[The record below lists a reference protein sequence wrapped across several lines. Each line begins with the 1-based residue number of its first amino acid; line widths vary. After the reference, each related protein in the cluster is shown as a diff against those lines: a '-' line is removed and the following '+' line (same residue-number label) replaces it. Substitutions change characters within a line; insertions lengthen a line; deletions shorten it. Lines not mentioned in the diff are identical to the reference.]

1 MTVFNTFW
9 KVINKYKGTIILF
22 TVMLVT
28 FGGINTTS
36 NNSTVDF
43 TNSKPDIII
52 VNNSGNNDLTKNL
65 ISYLEK
71 NTNVKD
77 VKNTEEARNDALFYR
92 EVNYIIYIPKD
103 YQKDVLSGKTP
114 EIDIKTVGDYTSS
127 LAEMLLTRYLKIQ
140 SIYAKNISTE
150 QELITVINKNLS
162 KTSEVTITSKVD
174 RAKTSRV
181 SRYFNFASY
190 SAMFII
196 IFVICMVLSSF
207 HTKTIKKR
215 TIISSMNY
223 KTHNKYLLRA
233 SFIYSIIVWLLFM
246 LLGTILFS
254 NTILSLRGLVY
265 AINLLI
271 FIFTS
276 LTLALLLSTL
286 IDNKD
291 AVNGIV
297 NVISL
302 GSAFL
307 CGAFI
312 PTEWLPEAVIK
323 ISRIFPTYWYVN
335 SNDLL
340 ASLQTINMTSLNQVI
355 INMIVML
362 VFALIFIIINNLVS
376 KKKQI
381 VG

>member
-150 QELITVINKNLS
+150 QELITAINKNLS

-174 RAKTSRV
+174 TTKTSRV

-265 AINLLI
+265 ALNLFI

-312 PTEWLPEAVIK
+312 PTEWLPETVIK
-323 ISRIFPTYWYVN
+323 TSRIFPTYWYVN

>member
-174 RAKTSRV
+174 TTKTSRV

-207 HTKTIKKR
+207 HAKAIKKR

-233 SFIYSIIVWLLFM
+233 SFIYSIIVWFLFM

-312 PTEWLPEAVIK
+312 PTEWLPETVIK

-362 VFALIFIIINNLVS
+362 VFALIFIIINNIVS

>member
-22 TVMLVT
+22 TVMLVA

-36 NNSTVDF
+36 SNSTVDF
-43 TNSKPDIII
+43 TNSKPDIAI
-52 VNNSGNNDLTKNL
+52 VNKDENKGLTKNL
-65 ISYLEK
+65 ISYLKK
-71 NTNVKD
+71 NTNIKD
-77 VKNTEEARNDALFYR
+77 IKAEEEALDDALFYR
-92 EVNYIIYIPKD
+92 EVNYIIYIPKN
-103 YQKDVLSGKTP
+103 YRSDVLAGKTP
-114 EIDIKTVGDYTSS
+114 DIDMKTVGDYTSS

-140 SIYAKNISTE
+140 SIYSKNISNE
-150 QELITVINKNLS
+150 QELVKAINQNLS
-162 KTSEVTITSKVD
+162 KTAEITITSKVD
-174 RAKTSRV
+174 TSKTSKV

-190 SAMFII
+190 SIMFII
-196 IFVICMVLSSF
+196 IFVICMVIASF
-207 HTKTIKKR
+207 NEKTIKKR

-223 KTHNKYLLRA
+223 KTHNKYILRA
-233 SFIYSIIVWLLFM
+233 SFIYSSLVWLLYM
-246 LLGTILFS
+246 ILGIVLFS
-254 NTILSLRGLVY
+254 STMLSIRGLIY
-265 AINLLI
+265 SLNA
-271 FIFTS
+271 FIFTFSS

-286 IDNKD
+286 INDKN

-297 NVISL
+297 NVIAL

-312 PTEWLPEAVIK
+312 PTEWLPDSVIT

-340 ASLQTINMTSLNQVI
+340 TNLQSINITSLKPILINMLVVI
-355 INMIVML
+355 IFSV
-362 VFALIFIIINNLVS
+362 AFIILNNLVA
-376 KKKQI
+376 KKKQK

>member
-1 MTVFNTFW
+1 MTVFNAFW

-22 TVMLVT
+22 TIMLVA

-52 VNNSGNNDLTKNL
+52 VNNSGNNALTKNL
-65 ISYLEK
+65 ISYLKK
-71 NTNVKD
+71 NTNVKNI
-77 VKNTEEARNDALFYR
+77 KNTEEARNDALFYR
-92 EVNYIIYIPKD
+92 EVNYIVYIPKD

-114 EIDIKTVGDYTSS
+114 VIDIKTVGDYTSS
-127 LAEMLLTRYLKIQ
+127 LAEILLTRYLKIQ

-174 RAKTSRV
+174 TTKTSRV

-207 HTKTIKKR
+207 HAKAIKKR

-291 AVNGIV
+291 AINGIV

-312 PTEWLPEAVIK
+312 PTEWLPETVIK

-362 VFALIFIIINNLVS
+362 VFALIFIIINNIVS

>member
-52 VNNSGNNDLTKNL
+52 VNNSENNALTKNL
-65 ISYLEK
+65 ISYLKK
-71 NTNVKD
+71 NTNVKNI
-77 VKNTEEARNDALFYR
+77 KNTEEARNDALFYR
-92 EVNYIIYIPKD
+92 EVNYIVYIPKE

-114 EIDIKTVGDYTSS
+114 VIDIKTVGDYTSS

-150 QELITVINKNLS
+150 QELITAINKNLS

-181 SRYFNFASY
+181 SRYFNFSSY

-207 HTKTIKKR
+207 HAKAIKKR

-233 SFIYSIIVWLLFM
+233 SFVYSIIVWLLFM

-312 PTEWLPEAVIK
+312 PTEWLPESVIT
-323 ISRIFPTYWYVN
+323 ISHIFPTYWYVN

>member
-9 KVINKYKGTIILF
+9 KVINKYKGAIILF

-36 NNSTVDF
+36 NSSSVDF

-52 VNNSGNNDLTKNL
+52 VNNSGNNALTKNL
-65 ISYLEK
+65 ISYLKK

-77 VKNTEEARNDALFYR
+77 VKNNEEARNDALFYR

-150 QELITVINKNLS
+150 QELITAINKNLS

-174 RAKTSRV
+174 TAKTSRV

-196 IFVICMVLSSF
+196 IFIVCMVLSSF
-207 HTKTIKKR
+207 HAKIIKKR

-265 AINLLI
+265 ALNLFI

-312 PTEWLPEAVIK
+312 PTEWLPETVIK

-376 KKKQI
+376 KKKQR

>member
-22 TVMLVT
+22 TVMLVA

-52 VNNSGNNDLTKNL
+52 VNNSENNALTKNL
-65 ISYLEK
+65 ISYLKK
-71 NTNVKD
+71 NTNVKNI
-77 VKNTEEARNDALFYR
+77 KNTEEARNDALFYR
-92 EVNYIIYIPKD
+92 EVNYIVYIPKD

-114 EIDIKTVGDYTSS
+114 VIDIKTVGDYTSS

-150 QELITVINKNLS
+150 QELITAINKNLS
-162 KTSEVTITSKVD
+162 KTSEVAITSKVD
-174 RAKTSRV
+174 TAKTSKV

-207 HTKTIKKR
+207 HAKAIKKR

-246 LLGTILFS
+246 LLGTIHFS

-265 AINLLI
+265 ALNLFI

-312 PTEWLPEAVIK
+312 PTEWLPETVVK

>member
-1 MTVFNTFW
+1 MTVFNAFW

-92 EVNYIIYIPKD
+92 EVNYIVYIPKD

-114 EIDIKTVGDYTSS
+114 VIDIKTVGDYTSS

-174 RAKTSRV
+174 TTKTSRV

-207 HTKTIKKR
+207 HAKAIKKR

-246 LLGTILFS
+246 LLGTIHFS

-265 AINLLI
+265 ALNLFI

-297 NVISL
+297 NIISL

-312 PTEWLPEAVIK
+312 PTEWLPETVVK

>member
-1 MTVFNTFW
+1 MTVFNAFW

-22 TVMLVT
+22 TVMLVA

-36 NNSTVDF
+36 SNSTVDF

-52 VNNSGNNDLTKNL
+52 VNNSGNNALTKNL
-65 ISYLEK
+65 ISYLKK
-71 NTNVKD
+71 NTNVKNI
-77 VKNTEEARNDALFYR
+77 KNTEEARNDALFYR
-92 EVNYIIYIPKD
+92 EVNYIVYIPKD

-114 EIDIKTVGDYTSS
+114 VIDIKTVGDYTSS

-174 RAKTSRV
+174 TTKTSRV

-207 HTKTIKKR
+207 HAKAIKKR

-233 SFIYSIIVWLLFM
+233 SFIYSIIVWFLFM

-291 AVNGIV
+291 AINGIV

-312 PTEWLPEAVIK
+312 PTEWLPESVIT

-340 ASLQTINMTSLNQVI
+340 TNLQSINMTSLKPILINMLVVI
-355 INMIVML
+355 IFSV
-362 VFALIFIIINNLVS
+362 AFIILNNLVA
-376 KKKQI
+376 KKKQK

>member
-114 EIDIKTVGDYTSS
+114 EIDIKTVGDYNSS

-150 QELITVINKNLS
+150 QELITAINKNLS

-174 RAKTSRV
+174 TTKTSRV

-207 HTKTIKKR
+207 NTKTIKKR

-233 SFIYSIIVWLLFM
+233 SFVYSIIVWLLFM

-265 AINLLI
+265 ALNLFI

-312 PTEWLPEAVIK
+312 PTEWLPETVIK

>member
-1 MTVFNTFW
+1 MTVFNAFW

-36 NNSTVDF
+36 SNSTVDF

-52 VNNSGNNDLTKNL
+52 VNNSGNNALTKNL
-65 ISYLEK
+65 ISYLKK
-71 NTNVKD
+71 NTNVKNI
-77 VKNTEEARNDALFYR
+77 KNTEEARNDALFYR
-92 EVNYIIYIPKD
+92 EVNYIVYIPKD

-114 EIDIKTVGDYTSS
+114 VIDIKTVGDYTSS

-174 RAKTSRV
+174 TTKTSRV

-207 HTKTIKKR
+207 HAKAIKKR

-233 SFIYSIIVWLLFM
+233 SFVYSIIVWLLFM

-265 AINLLI
+265 ALNLFI

-312 PTEWLPEAVIK
+312 PTEWLPETVIK

>member
-1 MTVFNTFW
+1 MIVFNTFW

-22 TVMLVT
+22 TVMLVA
-28 FGGINTTS
+28 FGGINRTS
-36 NNSTVDF
+36 SNSTVDF
-43 TNSKPDIII
+43 TNSKPDIAI
-52 VNNSGNNDLTKNL
+52 VNKDENKGLTKNL
-65 ISYLEK
+65 ISYLKK

-77 VKNTEEARNDALFYR
+77 IKNEEEALDDALFYR

-103 YQKDVLSGKTP
+103 YHNDVLSGKIP

-140 SIYAKNISTE
+140 SIYSKNISNE
-150 QELITVINKNLS
+150 KELVKAINQNLT
-162 KTSEVTITSKVD
+162 KTSEITITSKID
-174 RAKTSRV
+174 TSKTSKV

-190 SAMFII
+190 SIMFII
-196 IFVICMVLSSF
+196 IFVICMVSASF
-207 HTKTIKKR
+207 NEKTIKKR

-223 KTHNKYLLRA
+223 KTHNKYILRA
-233 SFIYSIIVWLLFM
+233 SFIYSSLVWLLYM
-246 LLGTILFS
+246 ILGVVLFS
-254 NTILSLRGLVY
+254 STMLSIRGLIY
-265 AINLLI
+265 SLNA
-271 FIFTS
+271 FIFTFSS

-286 IDNKD
+286 INDKN

-297 NVISL
+297 NVIAL

-312 PTEWLPEAVIK
+312 PTEWLPESVIT
-323 ISRIFPTYWYVN
+323 ISHIFPTYWYVN

-340 ASLQTINMTSLNQVI
+340 TNLQSINMTTLKPILINMLVVI
-355 INMIVML
+355 IFSVT
-362 VFALIFIIINNLVS
+362 FIILNNLVA
-376 KKKQI
+376 KKKQK

>member
-233 SFIYSIIVWLLFM
+233 SFVYSIIVWLLFM

-265 AINLLI
+265 ALNLFI

-276 LTLALLLSTL
+276 LTLAILLSTL

-312 PTEWLPEAVIK
+312 PTEWLPETVIK

-362 VFALIFIIINNLVS
+362 VFALIFIIINNIVS

>member
-114 EIDIKTVGDYTSS
+114 VIDIKTVGDYTSS

-174 RAKTSRV
+174 TTKTSRV

-207 HTKTIKKR
+207 HAKAIKKR

-233 SFIYSIIVWLLFM
+233 SFVYSIIVWLLFM

-265 AINLLI
+265 ALNLFI

-312 PTEWLPEAVIK
+312 PTEWLPETVIK

-362 VFALIFIIINNLVS
+362 VFALIFIIINNIVS

>member
-36 NNSTVDF
+36 SNSTVDF

-52 VNNSGNNDLTKNL
+52 VNNSGNNALTKNL
-65 ISYLEK
+65 ISYLKK
-71 NTNVKD
+71 NTNVKNI
-77 VKNTEEARNDALFYR
+77 KNTEEARNDALFYR
-92 EVNYIIYIPKD
+92 EVNYIVYIPKD

-114 EIDIKTVGDYTSS
+114 VIDIKTVGDYASS

-174 RAKTSRV
+174 TTKTSRV

-265 AINLLI
+265 ALNLFI

-312 PTEWLPEAVIK
+312 PTEWLPETVIK

-362 VFALIFIIINNLVS
+362 VFALIFIIINNIVS

>member
-1 MTVFNTFW
+1 MIVFNTFW

-22 TVMLVT
+22 TVMLVA

-36 NNSTVDF
+36 SNSTVDF
-43 TNSKPDIII
+43 TNSKPDIAI
-52 VNNSGNNDLTKNL
+52 VNKDENKGLTKNL
-65 ISYLEK
+65 ISYLKK

-77 VKNTEEARNDALFYR
+77 IKNEEEALDDALFYR

-103 YQKDVLSGKTP
+103 YHNDVLSGKIP

-140 SIYAKNISTE
+140 SIYSKNISNE
-150 QELITVINKNLS
+150 QELVKAINQNLTKTAEINITSKIDTS
-162 KTSEVTITSKVD
+162 KTSK
-174 RAKTSRV
+174 V

-190 SAMFII
+190 SIMFII
-196 IFVICMVLSSF
+196 IFVICMVSASF
-207 HTKTIKKR
+207 NEKTIKKR

-223 KTHNKYLLRA
+223 KTHNKYILRA
-233 SFIYSIIVWLLFM
+233 SFIYSSLVWLLYM
-246 LLGTILFS
+246 ILGVVLFS
-254 NTILSLRGLVY
+254 STMLSIRGLIY
-265 AINLLI
+265 SLNA
-271 FIFTS
+271 FIFTFSS

-286 IDNKD
+286 INDKN

-297 NVISL
+297 NVIAL

-312 PTEWLPEAVIK
+312 PTEWLPESVIT

-340 ASLQTINMTSLNQVI
+340 TNLQSINMTTLKPILINMLVVI
-355 INMIVML
+355 IFSVT
-362 VFALIFIIINNLVS
+362 FIILNNLVA
-376 KKKQI
+376 KKKQK

>member
-22 TVMLVT
+22 TIMLVA

-52 VNNSGNNDLTKNL
+52 VNNSGNNALTKNL
-65 ISYLEK
+65 ISYLKK
-71 NTNVKD
+71 NTNVKNI
-77 VKNTEEARNDALFYR
+77 KNTEEARNDALFYR
-92 EVNYIIYIPKD
+92 EVNYIVYIPKD

-114 EIDIKTVGDYTSS
+114 VIDIKTVGDYTSS

-174 RAKTSRV
+174 TTKTSRV

-207 HTKTIKKR
+207 HAKAIKKR

-233 SFIYSIIVWLLFM
+233 SFVYSIIVWLLFM

-312 PTEWLPEAVIK
+312 PTEWLPETVIK

>member
-114 EIDIKTVGDYTSS
+114 EIDIKTVGDYNSS

-150 QELITVINKNLS
+150 QELITAINKNLS

-207 HTKTIKKR
+207 NTKTIKKR

-265 AINLLI
+265 ALNLFI

-312 PTEWLPEAVIK
+312 PTEWLPETVIK

>member
-1 MTVFNTFW
+1 
-9 KVINKYKGTIILF
+9 
-22 TVMLVT
+22 
-28 FGGINTTS
+28 
-36 NNSTVDF
+36 
-43 TNSKPDIII
+43 
-52 VNNSGNNDLTKNL
+52 
-65 ISYLEK
+65 
-71 NTNVKD
+71 
-77 VKNTEEARNDALFYR
+77 
-92 EVNYIIYIPKD
+92 
-103 YQKDVLSGKTP
+103 
-114 EIDIKTVGDYTSS
+114 
-127 LAEMLLTRYLKIQ
+127 MLLTRYLKIQ

-174 RAKTSRV
+174 TTKTSRV

-207 HTKTIKKR
+207 HAKAIKKR

-233 SFIYSIIVWLLFM
+233 SFVYSIIVWLLFM

-291 AVNGIV
+291 AINGIV

-312 PTEWLPEAVIK
+312 PTEWLPESVIT

-340 ASLQTINMTSLNQVI
+340 TNLQSINMTSLKPILINMLVVI
-355 INMIVML
+355 IFSV
-362 VFALIFIIINNLVS
+362 AFIILNNLVA
-376 KKKQI
+376 KKKQK

>member
-77 VKNTEEARNDALFYR
+77 VENNEEARNDALFYR

-150 QELITVINKNLS
+150 QELITAINKNLS

-174 RAKTSRV
+174 TAKTSRV

-233 SFIYSIIVWLLFM
+233 SFVYSIIVWLLFM

-312 PTEWLPEAVIK
+312 PTEWLPESVIT